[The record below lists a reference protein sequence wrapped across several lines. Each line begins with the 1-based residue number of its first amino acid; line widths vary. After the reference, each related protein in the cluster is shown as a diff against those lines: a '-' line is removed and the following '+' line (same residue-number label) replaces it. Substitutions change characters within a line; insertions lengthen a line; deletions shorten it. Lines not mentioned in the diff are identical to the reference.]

1 VAASDHPAER
11 RTGVVDGGG
20 WEALSPPAARA
31 PAAAAA
37 TALDRCTCGL
47 RAHRGRRAAT
57 PHMRGGL
64 PPAHQQLRQR
74 ARRLR
79 LLARPLQAARAT
91 RTTFIGI
98 LSQPLNEERPSAGAC
113 GAVSPSRVP
122 NVYETR
128 RNRTTLRET
137 RPRDEH
143 KARREGRA
151 AAAHARAAA
160 ALSRQGG
167 VGSAHEPGITASE
180 GRPHDGGRTSAV
192 HRGTCRGRA
201 QHSRQWRGRALES
214 SMPPGALPCQSVFEG
229 VLGKRDRGEAGLDAT
244 QPLVRARKNRALLSQ
259 PLPSVGAGGHRRGKG
274 RVGSF

>member
-1 VAASDHPAER
+1 MSGSGLTPSLPQRRLSAYVQHRRMRLAPRDHAI
-11 RTGVVDGGG
+11 
-20 WEALSPPAARA
+20 ALSPPAARA
-31 PAAAAA
+31 PAGS
-37 TALDRCTCGL
+37 ALVGCASL
-47 RAHRGRRAAT
+47 
-57 PHMRGGL
+57 
-64 PPAHQQLRQR
+64 
-74 ARRLR
+74 
-79 LLARPLQAARAT
+79 RPLPRSAT
-91 RTTFIGI
+91 THTCAKWKCRYRP
-98 LSQPLNEERPSAGAC
+98 SELNEERPSAGAC

-180 GRPHDGGRTSAV
+180 GCPRDGGKASAV
-192 HRGTCRGRA
+192 HRGTSGERA
-201 QHSRQWRGRALES
+201 QHSYVERRSTPELHAAGRAAMRRVLKLE
-214 SMPPGALPCQSVFEG
+214 V
-229 VLGKRDRGEAGLDAT
+229 GKRDRGEAGLGAT

>member
-1 VAASDHPAER
+1 MRLAPRDHAI
-11 RTGVVDGGG
+11 
-20 WEALSPPAARA
+20 ALSPPAARA
-31 PAAAAA
+31 PAARSSAAPPCA
-37 TALDRCTCGL
+37 RC
-47 RAHRGRRAAT
+47 RAARLHT
-57 PHMRGGL
+57 
-64 PPAHQQLRQR
+64 R
-74 ARRLR
+74 APSGSAGRD
-79 LLARPLQAARAT
+79 RP
-91 RTTFIGI
+91 
-98 LSQPLNEERPSAGAC
+98 SELNEERPSAGAC

-180 GRPHDGGRTSAV
+180 GCPHDGEKASAV
-192 HRGTCRGRA
+192 HRGTSGERA
-201 QHSRQWRGRALES
+201 QHSYVERRSTPELHAAGRA
-214 SMPPGALPCQSVFEG
+214 AVQG
-229 VLGKRDRGEAGLDAT
+229 VLKLEVGKRDRGEAGLDAT

-259 PLPSVGAGGHRRGKG
+259 PLPSVDAGGQRRGKR
-274 RVGSF
+274 RVGSSLP

>member
-1 VAASDHPAER
+1 MSGSHHPYPNGLSAYVQHRRMRLAPRDHAI
-11 RTGVVDGGG
+11 
-20 WEALSPPAARA
+20 ALSPPAARA
-31 PAAAAA
+31 PAARSSAAPPCA
-37 TALDRCTCGL
+37 RC
-47 RAHRGRRAAT
+47 RAARPHT
-57 PHMRGGL
+57 PSGSAGRD
-64 PPAHQQLRQR
+64 
-74 ARRLR
+74 
-79 LLARPLQAARAT
+79 RP
-91 RTTFIGI
+91 
-98 LSQPLNEERPSAGAC
+98 SELNEERPSAGAC

-180 GRPHDGGRTSAV
+180 GCPRDGGKASAV
-192 HRGTCRGRA
+192 HRGTSGERA
-201 QHSRQWRGRALES
+201 QHSSVERRSTRELHAAGRAAVQRVLKLE
-214 SMPPGALPCQSVFEG
+214 V
-229 VLGKRDRGEAGLDAT
+229 GKRDRGEAGLDAT

-259 PLPSVGAGGHRRGKG
+259 PLPSVDERRRGRPSPRK
-274 RVGSF
+274 RTRRLFLA